1 MKKYDIRRKMEMTRR
16 YTAAAATAE
25 EKEAAVSKAHDYV
38 MLGYTLLNAADIVL
52 RRTEDIMSKVDS
64 RYRYD
69 DHFRIRESLK
79 ELRRVIDRTDRGSVG
94 VDAAVNSADALA
106 YDRLRGNAYEVLRF
120 VMLLYTRTCD
130 NPKATEALERN
141 IRRMAGNGMFTD
153 DEIAGFRMKQ

>member
-1 MKKYDIRRKMEMTRR
+1 MKPYDIRRKIELTRR

-79 ELRRVIDRTDRGSVG
+79 ELRRDYIGYELEDRYYRI
-94 VDAAVNSADALA
+94 AEK
-106 YDRLRGNAYEVLRF
+106 RLHEVQGIIL
-120 VMLLYTRTCD
+120 
-130 NPKATEALERN
+130 
-141 IRRMAGNGMFTD
+141 
-153 DEIAGFRMKQ
+153 

>member
-153 DEIAGFRMKQ
+153 DEIAAFQMR